1 MFQLKKRV
9 LMVYLLIFSMIPNSF
24 SQTQKNDEFYFNPV
38 YAGNNVTI
46 TTAQS
51 SFGYIDSALTKA
63 IESVNKKGGG
73 IITIKTGD
81 YKVKETAF
89 LLSNVHIQFEPN
101 VHFYMGDAGFVFHAT
116 STITDN
122 PIENFSIVGIGRD
135 KSNEQGK
142 DERFT
147 THFTY
152 DNKIINNKKKNKK
165 NVFLKLGYTTNFKI
179 ANINI
184 IDGYTDTSSIVLAG
198 EVDFI
203 DIIAEQKLLA
213 NQSKSKKAKNRK
225 SKKVKYGRS
234 NLIREVYG
242 VPSKGII
249 ENIHNENGSYGYGL
263 IQMQAGNNI
272 IYRDL
277 TGNGGATLRL
287 ESGLNVNQ
295 LFRPVGTP
303 PIYTINGLG
312 LPLTTDSQPK
322 IDNVYGHNI
331 HCVNG
336 HAAFTMSPHTV
347 KQGKVFLSKIRSKSC
362 EAGGEIGKGFI
373 NNFAREEKAGIPVS
387 TFGIEKGSY
396 SHESTIT
403 DLVAEF
409 GQNSQVKSKNF
420 RYIPCDLRI
429 DRGVKEP
436 NVGLSTELSLDFES
450 RRGPSLFPL
459 HYSAFE
465 QAIGDGGYR
474 VNIDEKSIKS
484 IGFGNDVK
492 NISIHNPFST
502 CENVSDFS
510 TEIRSGKKKG
520 KDKKPR
526 KRHHINNK

>member
-9 LMVYLLIFSMIPNSF
+9 LMVCLLIFSIVPNSF
-24 SQTQKNDEFYFNPV
+24 SQIQKSDEFYFNPV
-38 YAGNNVTI
+38 YAGNDVLI

-51 SFGYIDSALTKA
+51 SSGYIDSALTKA

-101 VHFYMGDAGFVFHAT
+101 VHFYMDDAGLIFHAT
-116 STITDN
+116 SAVAGK
-122 PIENFSIVGIGRD
+122 PIENFSLVGLGQN
-135 KSNEQGK
+135 KSERKGK

-147 THFTY
+147 VHFTY
-152 DNKIINNKKKNKK
+152 GNAKNKKKNKK
-165 NVFLKLGYTTNFKI
+165 NAFLKLGYTTNFKV

-184 IDGYTDTSSIVLAG
+184 IDSFTDLSSILLSG

-203 DIIAEQKLLA
+203 DIVAEQKLLA
-213 NQSKSKKAKNRK
+213 NQSKSKKAKKRK
-225 SKKVKYGRS
+225 SEKVKYGRT

-249 ENIHNENGSYGYGL
+249 ENSHNENGSYGYGL

-272 IYRDL
+272 VYRDL
-277 TGNGGATLRL
+277 TGSGGATLRL

-295 LFRPVGTP
+295 LFRPVGSA
-303 PIYTINGLG
+303 PIYTFDGVG
-312 LPLTTDSQPK
+312 LPLTIDNQPK

-362 EAGGEIGKGFI
+362 EAGGEVSKGFI
-373 NNFAREEKAGIPVS
+373 NNFKREEKAGIPVS

-396 SHESTIT
+396 SNKSTIT

-409 GQNSQVKSKNF
+409 GQNSQIKSKNF
-420 RYIPCDLRI
+420 RYIPCALRI

-459 HYSAFE
+459 HYGAFE
-465 QAIGDGGYR
+465 RAKGDGGYH
-474 VNIDEKSIKS
+474 VNIDKKSIKS
-484 IGFGNDVK
+484 IGFGDKVED
-492 NISIHNPFST
+492 ISIENPFAV

-510 TEIRSGKKKG
+510 TEIRAGKSKNKGKKA
-520 KDKKPR
+520 KK
-526 KRHHINNK
+526 KTSHQ

>member
-1 MFQLKKRV
+1 MLFIKKR
-9 LMVYLLIFSMIPNSF
+9 LLIILLLTFSAIPNCF
-24 SQTQKNDEFYFNPV
+24 SQTPNEDKFYFNPI
-38 YAGNNVTI
+38 YNGNDLSISPADI
-46 TTAQS
+46 TQ
-51 SFGYIDSALTKA
+51 GYIDKALVNA
-63 IESVNKKGGG
+63 INSVHKKGGG
-73 IITIKTGD
+73 IVTIKTGD

-89 LLSNVHIQFEPN
+89 LLSNVHIHIEPN
-101 VHFYMGDAGFVFHAT
+101 VHFYMDDAGLVFHAT
-116 STITDN
+116 STTTN
-122 PIENFSIVGIGRD
+122 KPIENFSIVGLGRD

-147 THFTY
+147 THFLF
-152 DNKIINNKKKNKK
+152 NNAKHKKKNKK

-184 IDGYTDTSSIVLAG
+184 IDGFTDTSSIVLAG

-203 DIIAEQKLLA
+203 DIIAEQKSLA
-213 NQSKSKKAKNRK
+213 TQSKSKKAKNGK
-225 SKKVKYGRS
+225 TKKVKYGRT
-234 NLIREVYG
+234 NLIRKVYG
-242 VPSKGII
+242 VSSKGII

-272 IYRDL
+272 VYRDL
-277 TGNGGATLRL
+277 TGSGGATLRL

-295 LFRPVGTP
+295 LFRSVGTP
-303 PIYTINGLG
+303 PIYTIEGLG
-312 LPLTTDSQPK
+312 LPLTVDNQPK

-387 TFGIEKGSY
+387 SFGIEKGSY
-396 SHESTIT
+396 SSESTIT

-409 GQNSQVKSKNF
+409 GQFSQVKSKNF
-420 RYIPCDLRI
+420 KYIPCDLRT

-436 NVGLSTELSLDFES
+436 DVGLSTELSLDFES

-459 HYSAFE
+459 HYDAFTN
-465 QAIGDGGYR
+465 AIGDGGYR

-484 IGFGNDVK
+484 IGFGDKVD
-492 NISIHNPFST
+492 NISTHNPFTT
-502 CENVSDFS
+502 CENVSNFS
-510 TEIRSGKKKG
+510 TKISAGK
-520 KDKKPR
+520 
-526 KRHHINNK
+526 NKNKNKVKNK